1 MNKYDQVGGRRR
13 SFQWHDEVPSTQERS
28 CTQSLLTLLDE
39 VIPIENKL
47 DRSLPSEHAD
57 EQILQRPL
65 AVHEEHP
72 VGPLLLIGDQEM
84 P

>member
-1 MNKYDQVGGRRR
+1 
-13 SFQWHDEVPSTQERS
+13 
-28 CTQSLLTLLDE
+28 
-39 VIPIENKL
+39 
-47 DRSLPSEHAD
+47 
-57 EQILQRPL
+57 LQRPL